1 MNTILVCV
9 AVLVSA
15 LVGHYLG
22 ARKGA
27 AALEAARQEAAD
39 WRHLAESRGASLDFL
54 RAYRRRQELK
64 ALGLK

>member
-1 MNTILVCV
+1 MNTILVV
-9 AVLVSA
+9 VVVVVSA
-15 LVGHYLG
+15 LVGHSLG

-27 AALEAARQEAAD
+27 AALAKAQAEAAD
-39 WRHLAESRGASLDFL
+39 WRHLAESRGHALDFL